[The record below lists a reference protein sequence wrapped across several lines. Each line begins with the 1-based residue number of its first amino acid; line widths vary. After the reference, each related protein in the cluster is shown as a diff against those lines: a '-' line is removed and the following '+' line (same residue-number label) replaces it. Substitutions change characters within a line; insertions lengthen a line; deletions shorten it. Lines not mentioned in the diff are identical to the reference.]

1 MKTIKKFNYA
11 ILLALAGLIMF
22 TSCKKDDD
30 TEPQIMPETDK
41 SIVQIATTTDDF
53 SILTEALV
61 KADLVSALEGAGPYT
76 VFAPTNAAFNMLFN
90 ELGVNGIQDIPT
102 ETLKPILLY
111 HVVAAE
117 AQSTDIATGY
127 YESLNMNSAD
137 NKSVKLYIQADNQ
150 KAALTRGPDAETGEI
165 KSKLAQSVMI
175 NGSTSVVTADV
186 QATNGVIHIID
197 KVLLPPTVVDFAI
210 SNPAFSILVEAVVKA
225 GLVDALSAAGPFTV
239 FAPTNDAFEALFA
252 QLGVSGIADL
262 SAEAL
267 TPILLYHVLGDNVI
281 SSEVAKGSVPT
292 LNTEAMID
300 IDIMDSKVML
310 NGNATVVAVDV
321 QAANGVI
328 HVIDNVL
335 LP

>member
-1 MKTIKKFNYA
+1 MKTIKNFNYV
-11 ILLALAGLIMF
+11 ILLALAGLFMF
-22 TSCKKDDD
+22 TSCNKDDD
-30 TEPQIMPETDK
+30 STPQNMPEADK

-61 KADLVSALEGAGPYT
+61 KADLVSALEDAGPYT

-90 ELGVNGIQDIPT
+90 QMGVNGIQDIPA
-102 ETLKPILLY
+102 ETLKPIILY
-111 HVVAAE
+111 HVVAAQ
-117 AQSTDIATGY
+117 AQSTDISTGY
-127 YESLNMNSAD
+127 YESLNTSSAD
-137 NKSVKLYIQADNQ
+137 NKSVKLYIQADSQ
-150 KAALTRGPDAETGEI
+150 KAALTRGTDAETGEI

-186 QATNGVIHIID
+186 RASNGIIHVID

-210 SNPAFSILVEAVVKA
+210 SNPSFSILVEAVVKA

-239 FAPTNDAFEALFA
+239 FAPTNNAFEALFA
-252 QLGVSGIADL
+252 QLNVSGIADL

-292 LNTEAMID
+292 LNTEAIID
-300 IDIMDSKVML
+300 IDIMNSKVML
-310 NGNATVVAVDV
+310 NGNTTVVAVDV